1 MDDRTWGG
9 TESNRWSQDG
19 FGKRRKTEEKDRQST
34 EPGCS
39 TRTAAE
45 IDLSHEVRSHL
56 GRRSA
61 HPSDWLLI
69 TAKSAHYNLRT
80 SDRVQLFEKTRK
92 SWVPL
97 KALNGTRSGQEA
109 LAFRRRSLGQRF
121 KCLGDAGRGL
131 ADQLAYDAMVQQV
144 FFQKDL
150 NAYFESHG
158 YPFREQM
165 LQ

>member
-97 KALNGTRSGQEA
+97 KALNGTRQDKRHLPSGGDPSVSASNALAMLDEA
-109 LAFRRRSLGQRF
+109 LQISSLMMPWCNRF
-121 KCLGDAGRGL
+121 
-131 ADQLAYDAMVQQV
+131 
-144 FFQKDL
+144 FFKKT
-150 NAYFESHG
+150 
-158 YPFREQM
+158 
-165 LQ
+165 